1 MTPRRTF
8 WEFSAA
14 TMWVVWV
21 IIVKVLRFL
30 GIDPLMWNG
39 RVILLGAL
47 LLPILDQYGVGG
59 NFRIALLCGLDDC
72 CHRGWRKC
80 KTKAPPLS
88 RWPKRPRKQAFPRD
102 MSRHDN

>member
-21 IIVKVLRFL
+21 IIVKVLRFF
-30 GIDPLMWNG
+30 GVDPLMWNG

-47 LLPILDQYGVGG
+47 VLPI
-59 NFRIALLCGLDDC
+59 
-72 CHRGWRKC
+72 
-80 KTKAPPLS
+80 
-88 RWPKRPRKQAFPRD
+88 
-102 MSRHDN
+102 